1 MSITTEATTEIGRWE
16 PDAQDYFLLRELIY
30 QARTDVLEEDPNTQ
44 YGPRYI
50 ADLLGRIL
58 DASDFRPRPVPMG
71 VQP

>member
-1 MSITTEATTEIGRWE
+1 MSLTTTEAPEIGRWE

-30 QARTDVLEEDPNTQ
+30 QARTDVLEDHPNTQ
-44 YGPRYI
+44 YGRRYI

-58 DASDFRPRPVPMG
+58 DASDFRPRPIPMA